1 MANGRL
7 IIEVYRYT
15 EQNDAMP
22 RFEFVPCSLNSC
34 LKRNSVAKLED
45 VIRKG
50 FADLPRRL
58 QNESKQK
65 DILQKLQD
73 AGFGRI
79 NVLYNESDET
89 DEPYVELTNITPV
102 SMAYADARV
111 KHMDENSIILKGR
124 YSFSDSGTS
133 TKLMDG
139 HRLTIICSGRSEDDY
154 YLGFGNS
161 EQSDDDDEIC
171 LNITYLEN

>member
-1 MANGRL
+1 MAAGRL
-7 IIEVYRYT
+7 IVEVYKYSDENGT
-15 EQNDAMP
+15 MP

-34 LKRNSVAKLED
+34 LKRNGTAQLED

-50 FADLPRRL
+50 FSDLPRRL

-65 DILQKLQD
+65 DILQKMQD

-79 NVLYNESDET
+79 NVVYKEADEM
-89 DEPYVELTNITPV
+89 DDACVELTNITPV

-111 KHMDENSIILKGR
+111 KHLNENSIILKGR
-124 YSFSDSGTS
+124 YSFSDSSTS

-139 HRLTIICSGRSEDDY
+139 QRLTIICSGSAEDSAY
-154 YLGFGNS
+154 FGLGNS
-161 EQSDDDDEIC
+161 ENSRDDDEIC